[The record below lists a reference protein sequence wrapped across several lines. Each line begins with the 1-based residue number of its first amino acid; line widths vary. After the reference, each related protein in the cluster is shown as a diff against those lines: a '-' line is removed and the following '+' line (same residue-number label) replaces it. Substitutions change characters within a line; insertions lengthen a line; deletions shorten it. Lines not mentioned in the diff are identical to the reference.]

1 MRRNIFVLL
10 GLLLLVCL
18 VIGAIWTARLD
29 IPSPKPWWY
38 GKPVVV
44 RVEVWE
50 PGHDLATFAM
60 SMPKG
65 PMDAMYAMGLKVRI
79 ELDHGREI
87 ELRRI
92 WKQLQRLPKGE
103 RLKLEEDDAT
113 VYFSIEEKA
122 GGGS

>member
-18 VIGAIWTARLD
+18 AIGAIWTARLD

>member
-1 MRRNIFVLL
+1 MRRNVFLLL

-18 VIGAIWTARLD
+18 AIGAIWTARLD

-50 PGHDLATFAM
+50 PGHDMATFAM

-65 PMDAMYAMGLKVRI
+65 TMDAMYAMCLKGDI
-79 ELDHGREI
+79 ELDHGRSI

-103 RLKLEEDDAT
+103 KLKLVEDDAT
-113 VYFSIEEKA
+113 VYFSIEEKT
-122 GGGS
+122 GGGG